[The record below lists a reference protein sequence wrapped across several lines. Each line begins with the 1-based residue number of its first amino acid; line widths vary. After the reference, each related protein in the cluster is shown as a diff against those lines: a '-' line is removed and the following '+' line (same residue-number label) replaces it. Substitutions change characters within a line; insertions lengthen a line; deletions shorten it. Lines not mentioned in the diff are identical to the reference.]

1 MSLVHERPLL
11 MTIDP
16 ETGFPIRCD
25 VLKAAAETCFDDA
38 YNRIGT
44 TGDPG
49 YDRDRARQALAPCYR
64 QARHVVRVCG
74 LGVRIGPR
82 RR

>member
-1 MSLVHERPLL
+1 
-11 MTIDP
+11 
-16 ETGFPIRCD
+16 

-38 YNRIGT
+38 YNGIGNT
-44 TGDPG
+44 DDPG
-49 YDRDRARQALAPCYR
+49 YDREVAHPALAPCYR
-64 QARHVVRVCG
+64 RARHVAQACG